1 MKRTLLVAW
10 ILCFVSIPF
19 FAFSQSRQISGTVT
33 DDKGSPLALV
43 SVIEKGTTNGT
54 TTNDQGMFTLTVGS
68 SSPVLVLSYSGMQSQ
83 EVRVG
88 TASNYNVTLSG
99 SGAELSEVVVTALG
113 IRKEKKSL
121 GYTVQSVNAE
131 DLNVNRQSNVVN
143 ALQGKVAGV
152 TITSG
157 GGAPGQGA
165 RILIRGI
172 NSFDAGRNNQPLFIV
187 DGVEIDNSTFVT
199 GGGDTRGMT
208 NRAADINPD
217 DIESIS
223 VLRSGAA
230 TALYGIRAANG
241 AILITTKSARAGK
254 IQVSY
259 TGTYGFENVNKTPDV
274 QTKFTQG
281 FVGTTSRLPAYD
293 PTSFWPFLGSDN
305 CGS

>member
-1 MKRTLLVAW
+1 MQAQE
-10 ILCFVSIPF
+10 IP
-19 FAFSQSRQISGTVT
+19 
-33 DDKGSPLALV
+33 
-43 SVIEKGTTNGT
+43 
-54 TTNDQGMFTLTVGS
+54 VGS
-68 SSPVLVLSYSGMQSQ
+68 NN
-83 EVRVG
+83 
-88 TASNYNVTLSG
+88 NYNVSLSSTG
-99 SGAELSEVVVTALG
+99 TLSEVVVTALG

-121 GYTVQSVNAE
+121 GYTIQSVNAE

-172 NSFDAGRNNQPLFIV
+172 NSLDAGRNNQPLFIV

-274 QTKFTQG
+274 QSKFTQG
-281 FVGTTSRLPAYD
+281 FVVVPFVVPFSTTEAKGRGLPLSVVTVPVICRD
-293 PTSFWPFLGSDN
+293 
-305 CGS
+305 